1 MILYRICIFF
11 LYLLCSWIIAIFKG
25 CMIKGRQ
32 SHCLYVH
39 KLYYNDSKL
48 YRKWKMLQNV
58 RYIYNVSN
66 FRCPFSTFSK
76 IMTILSKV
84 TLTNA
89 NSTQTV
95 MYFFLLMLCK
105 VSTCKTFWRW
115 AVVFS
120 TVCRHIFKW
129 IDCPWCFILNCN
141 FEHRGNIWTPYEG
154 TYL

>member
-1 MILYRICIFF
+1 MIKEKTQICLQWIKIVKKTTAHRQNVLHVDTLHNIKRKKYITVCVELAFVKVTFDRMVMILYRICIFF

-66 FRCPFSTFSK
+66 FRCPFSTFS
-76 IMTILSKV
+76 
-84 TLTNA
+84 N
-89 NSTQTV
+89 
-95 MYFFLLMLCK
+95 
-105 VSTCKTFWRW
+105 
-115 AVVFS
+115 
-120 TVCRHIFKW
+120 
-129 IDCPWCFILNCN
+129 
-141 FEHRGNIWTPYEG
+141 
-154 TYL
+154 